1 MQINGITV
9 YRFVRNPQGDKLQA
23 DFEFLTRIVILLEYN
38 KDIGYIY
45 LYYYSPL
52 TVMQCL

>member
-9 YRFVRNPQGDKLQA
+9 YRFVRNPPVDKLQA
-23 DFEFLTRIVILLEYN
+23 DFEFLTRIDIFIEYN